1 VLCNF
6 YSLLQPVKQLTGD
19 NRKAVESLLMRVDKL
34 LAKINERPVDIIND
48 MDNRRKAEL
57 EK

>member
-1 VLCNF
+1 MWRYVDVLCNF

-48 MDNRRKAEL
+48 MDNR
-57 EK
+57 